1 MSAQH
6 DKPTSRAPALALQVH
21 AARIRNAFS
30 VETLAALAQVD
41 PEAITALEKGD
52 AIGDVA
58 AWDRI
63 MNVRGLNPDSHR

>member
-1 MSAQH
+1 MSARH
-6 DKPTSRAPALALQVH
+6 DKPTSRTSTLAVQVH

-30 VETLAALAQVD
+30 VETLAALAKVD

-52 AIGDVA
+52 AIKDVA

-63 MNVRGLNPDSHR
+63 MDVLGLRPDSHR